1 MTASGKTGDALKA
14 VRTKFDEDEQKRKD
28 AINAKLY
35 AGDYEAQL
43 LLIDLQKQ
51 QQAITDK
58 IALQK
63 EDTRIKTAEK
73 RKADAAKL
81 NQDLAEEALTAAA
94 LARKG
99 EQDLVNSLGQIR
111 FNAAET
117 ESARVQIESENKRT
131 KLTQD
136 FENQK
141 EDLGVNLEA
150 LALAQATYDNNLINL
165 DLETEEKF
173 AELDAE
179 ALARQE
185 KTAEDTKK
193 IDEKALADKK
203 AYQQQLQ
210 DLVLDS
216 ALSLITDL
224 KALNANY
231 DKDNEEAAKKAFER
245 EKALS
250 IVSTLITTYV
260 AAQKAF
266 ASQIIIGDPTSI
278 VRGQIAAA
286 VAVVSGL
293 ARVAIIA
300 GQNFEPSGSSSSS
313 STSSAPAKSTP
324 STYAEG
330 GLLTGN
336 SHDLGG
342 IRTSMGELEGG
353 EFIMNRRAT
362 ANFLPL
368 LESINS
374 LGNTNA
380 AQVQVAAQQ
389 PIVKTYVVATDMTS
403 QQEANARLNALAR
416 L

>member
-1 MTASGKTGDALKA
+1 MISKTK
-14 VRTKFDEDEQKRKD
+14 K
-28 AINAKLY
+28 N
-35 AGDYEAQL
+35 
-43 LLIDLQKQ
+43 
-51 QQAITDK
+51 
-58 IALQK
+58 
-63 EDTRIKTAEK
+63 
-73 RKADAAKL
+73 
-81 NQDLAEEALTAAA
+81 
-94 LARKG
+94 
-99 EQDLVNSLGQIR
+99 
-111 FNAAET
+111 
-117 ESARVQIESENKRT
+117 
-131 KLTQD
+131 
-136 FENQK
+136 
-141 EDLGVNLEA
+141 
-150 LALAQATYDNNLINL
+150 INL
-165 DLETEEKF
+165 DLETEAKF
-173 AELDAE
+173 AEIDAE

-185 KTAEDTKK
+185 KAADDTKK

-300 GQNFEPSGSSSSS
+300 SQNFEPSGSSSSS